1 MYINDY
7 KLVDYSIKL
16 NEDDKGMREIN
27 DELKIAAPEGD
38 LLLPD
43 LLTCQQKH
51 AFDMILE

>member
-27 DELKIAAPEGD
+27 DELKIAVPEGD
-38 LLLPD
+38 L
-43 LLTCQQKH
+43 
-51 AFDMILE
+51 